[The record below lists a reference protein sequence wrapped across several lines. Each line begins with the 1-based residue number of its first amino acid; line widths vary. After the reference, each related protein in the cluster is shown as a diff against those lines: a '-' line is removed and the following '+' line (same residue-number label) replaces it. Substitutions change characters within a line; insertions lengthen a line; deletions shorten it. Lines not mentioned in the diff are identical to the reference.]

1 MALLTAQ
8 PISVVGVKPTFAA
21 ATALGDTIRPAAN
34 QVLIVT
40 NGDAS
45 AKTVTLVRPGA
56 EYGQNNP
63 DVAKIVPAGETWYLL
78 VPPEF
83 ADPTDGL
90 IDVTYSAVTEVAV
103 ALVRV

>member
-8 PISVVGVKPTFAA
+8 PISVVGTKPTMAA
-21 ATALGDTIRPAAN
+21 ATALGDTIRAGAN

-56 EYGQNNP
+56 EFGQNNP
-63 DVAKIVPAGETWYLL
+63 DVAKVIPAGETWYFL

-83 ADPTDGL
+83 ADPADGL
-90 IDVTYSAVTEVAV
+90 VDITYSAVTSVTV
-103 ALVRV
+103 GVVRV